1 MIHRA
6 IIFAAFGM
14 LATSTLTK
22 AQQSPLTVSEI
33 SRGAFRSQGRD
44 GTHDAR
50 SAAAKIGF
58 VIGADAFAG
67 IDWGG
72 SVREGEHCSQRYAI
86 PGGQCSKPNGRSTVP
101 GFDAAQHRL
110 DRQGTTANNSAPQKH
125 LTSASA

>member
-1 MIHRA
+1 
-6 IIFAAFGM
+6 M

-33 SRGAFRSQGRD
+33 SPGAFRSQGRD

-50 SAAAKIGF
+50 RAAAKIGF

-86 PGGQCSKPNGRSTVP
+86 PGGHVFQTKWKVDGSGI
-101 GFDAAQHRL
+101 
-110 DRQGTTANNSAPQKH
+110 
-125 LTSASA
+125 

>member
-33 SRGAFRSQGRD
+33 SPGAFRSQGRD
-44 GTHDAR
+44 GTHDAPT
-50 SAAAKIGF
+50 AKIGF
-58 VIGADAFAG
+58 VIGADAFAV

-72 SVREGEHCSQRYAI
+72 GVREREHCSQQYAI
-86 PGGQCSKPNGRSTVP
+86 PGGHVFQTEWKVDRS
-101 GFDAAQHRL
+101 GI
-110 DRQGTTANNSAPQKH
+110 
-125 LTSASA
+125 

>member
-33 SRGAFRSQGRD
+33 SPGAFRSQGRD

-50 SAAAKIGF
+50 RATAK
-58 VIGADAFAG
+58 IGADAFAG

-86 PGGQCSKPNGRSTVP
+86 PGGHVFQNEWKVDGSGI
-101 GFDAAQHRL
+101 
-110 DRQGTTANNSAPQKH
+110 
-125 LTSASA
+125 

>member
-33 SRGAFRSQGRD
+33 SPGAFRSQGRD
-44 GTHDAR
+44 GTHGAR
-50 SAAAKIGF
+50 RATAKIGF

-86 PGGQCSKPNGRSTVP
+86 PGGHVFQTEWKVDGSGI
-101 GFDAAQHRL
+101 
-110 DRQGTTANNSAPQKH
+110 
-125 LTSASA
+125 